1 MATHQMGIVNKI
13 MIWPGRNHYQ
23 GWCHRW
29 KNEDMEQLGEEKYQ
43 IDTNDKYSP
52 AERDEDI
59 AEASDIET
67 KDL

>member
-1 MATHQMGIVNKI
+1 
-13 MIWPGRNHYQ
+13 
-23 GWCHRW
+23 
-29 KNEDMEQLGEEKYQ
+29 MEQLGEEKYQ